1 MKTLQN
7 KIKNIV
13 TKMKTDC
20 ENEVKNIWV
29 EI

>member
-1 MKTLQN
+1 MKTLEN

-13 TKMKTDC
+13 TKIKTES